1 MGPQRS
7 GRASHQRCVQQQHRR
22 RCEPHRRTPSHRP
35 GLSGRPSIGD
45 SRPAAPP
52 RLCPDSLSICTLW
65 LLVAWSGAVELSQQS
80 LPRGAGTGVARRAP
94 SHCRQ
99 RSGPG
104 GAGNSA
110 ASTVQL
116 SSVWRRL
123 QSYASCGAAVS
134 AAQAPHWRSVRA
146 SARASAAAGGQR
158 QWPRLAVPR
167 RPASH
172 GAPRREIER
181 EKSGYWIYVYNSVYS
196 YRERGCIYTARAART
211 GAAARGLRG
220 HLSRERLPQHC

>member
-1 MGPQRS
+1 VGPQRS
-7 GRASHQRCVQQQHRR
+7 GRACHQRCVQQQHRR

-110 ASTVQL
+110 ASIVQL

-134 AAQAPHWRSVRA
+134 AAQAPH
-146 SARASAAAGGQR
+146 SARASAAGAGQR
-158 QWPRLAVPR
+158 QWPVG
-167 RPASH
+167 S
-172 GAPRREIER
+172 APTVLPNTR
-181 EKSGYWIYVYNSVYS
+181 N
-196 YRERGCIYTARAART
+196 RERIRVYGK
-211 GAAARGLRG
+211 
-220 HLSRERLPQHC
+220 